1 MKFTQSQIQAFED
14 FSYDR
19 NPLHIDADYARRS
32 QFGKPVVYG
41 MAGVLAVLGEWKN
54 KKPFQFESLL
64 VQFEKPTIPWCG
76 VSGQNPRRKK
86 RSCSDPKRSY
96 SVHEPRVQLD
106 GVT

>member
-1 MKFTQSQIQAFED
+1 MKFFTQSQIQAFED

-54 KKPFQFESLL
+54 KKPFQFESL
-64 VQFEKPTIPWCG
+64 
-76 VSGQNPRRKK
+76 
-86 RSCSDPKRSY
+86 
-96 SVHEPRVQLD
+96 
-106 GVT
+106 